1 MIRENKSILFKYLDI
16 NGAKKMLN
24 NSNIQFTNAKRFND
38 PFDCHPSLIDFS
50 NVPPERCQG
59 WSPDIISLWESD
71 RYRRY
76 RENIWICCLSK
87 LYDSI
92 LMWSYYNQH
101 KGVCIGLDMEKVAKY
116 LHTEYGMLVSPSGL
130 EVQYRDIVEKPDY
143 FQDKKNFFYYQIRMK
158 AKAWEHEQEVRLFI
172 LNPSLCYMAIPDE
185 FNNKNEMP
193 NYNDLRVYTTI
204 GGECFKEIYL
214 GVNID
219 KNEKEEIIKLTQ
231 RLNPNIKVYQMKI
244 NPDLFKL
251 DIIRTK

>member
-1 MIRENKSILFKYLDI
+1 MIQENRLILFKYLDI

-24 NSNIQFTNAKRFND
+24 NSNLQFTNATRFND

-50 NVPPERCQG
+50 NVPPEQCRG
-59 WSPDIISLWESD
+59 WSSDIIRLLASD
-71 RYRRY
+71 RYRKY

-101 KGVCIGLDMEKVAKY
+101 KGVCIGLNIEKIAKY

-130 EVQYRDIVEKPDY
+130 EVQYRDIVEKPNY
-143 FQDKKNFFYYQIRMK
+143 FQDKENFFYYLIRMK
-158 AKAWEHEQEVRLFI
+158 AKAWEHEQEVRLWI
-172 LNPSLCYMAIPDE
+172 LNPSLQYMVLPDE
-185 FNNKNEMP
+185 PNNKNEIP
-193 NYNDLRVYTTI
+193 NYKDLRVYTTI
-204 GGECFKEIYL
+204 GSECFKEIYL

-219 KNEKEEIIKLTQ
+219 KNEKEEIVKLTQ
-231 RLNPNIKVYQMKI
+231 KLNPNIKIYQMKI

-251 DIIRTK
+251 EFTLL